1 VRLLLDAGVDPSGAA
16 IDENSPLMT
25 SAQEGHVEE
34 RKTCGL
40 GKGAP

>member
-16 IDENSPLMT
+16 IDENSPMMT
-25 SAQEGHVEE
+25 SAQEGHLV